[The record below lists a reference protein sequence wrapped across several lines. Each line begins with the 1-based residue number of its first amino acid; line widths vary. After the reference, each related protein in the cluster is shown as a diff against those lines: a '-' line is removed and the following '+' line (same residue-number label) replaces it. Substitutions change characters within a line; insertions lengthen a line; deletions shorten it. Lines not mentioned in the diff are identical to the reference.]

1 MSFED
6 FTEYQKVAKTTA
18 KPSAMDLTYLLGG
31 LAVEGGEALD
41 KYIKAIRD
49 DEGYISNELK
59 NEILKEVGDVLWF
72 AALIYEYFEV
82 DFEFAPA
89 QNLEKLLDRKARGV
103 IGGSGDNR

>member
-31 LAVEGGEALD
+31 LAVEGAEALD

-49 DEGYISNELK
+49 EDGFISEDLK
-59 NEILKEVGDVLWF
+59 NEILKEVNDTLWF
-72 AALIYEYFEV
+72 AALIYEFFDRKFE
-82 DFEFAPA
+82 EAPA